1 MKVGDLVCMKYI
13 MFWVAKSNKRF
24 NYTPVPGVVIR
35 VGDGVVDS
43 PYGMITVLIGGTKH
57 RGMASEWEHVK

>member
-13 MFWVAKSNKRF
+13 MFWVAKSNKRI
-24 NYTPVPGVVIR
+24 NYTPVPGVVIQET
-35 VGDGVVDS
+35 DS
-43 PYGMITVLIGGTKH
+43 PYGMITVLIGGTKY